1 MMKSKERP
9 EQSDGRGHEDGD
21 QKGPR
26 IYESDHGGRGGEQS
40 LGSRSGRYQRKC
52 DIVLEVS
59 GCQREVSCDIA
70 GHHSLPVIGPLLWA

>member
-26 IYESDHGGRGGEQS
+26 IYESDHGGRGGE
-40 LGSRSGRYQRKC
+40 
-52 DIVLEVS
+52 
-59 GCQREVSCDIA
+59 
-70 GHHSLPVIGPLLWA
+70 